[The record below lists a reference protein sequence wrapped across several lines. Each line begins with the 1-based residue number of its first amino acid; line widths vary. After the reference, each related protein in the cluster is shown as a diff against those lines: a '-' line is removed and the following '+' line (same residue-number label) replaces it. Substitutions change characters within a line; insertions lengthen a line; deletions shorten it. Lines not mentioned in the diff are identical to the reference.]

1 MIKTETKRYI
11 NYELCANI
19 VHCKAQCQNKIN
31 LFQTNDFSFICR
43 EKYQIAR
50 GPCNGM
56 NHVHVG
62 MACQEAAI
70 MLDKKQNE
78 TILK

>member
-31 LFQTNDFSFICR
+31 KCISYVERSTKSFNKGPMQWHEPR
-43 EKYQIAR
+43 AR
-50 GPCNGM
+50 GHGM
-56 NHVHVG
+56 SRSWNH
-62 MACQEAAI
+62 A
-70 MLDKKQNE
+70 
-78 TILK
+78 

>member
-43 EKYQIAR
+43 EKYQI
-50 GPCNGM
+50 
-56 NHVHVG
+56 
-62 MACQEAAI
+62 I
-70 MLDKKQNE
+70 
-78 TILK
+78 

>member
-31 LFQTNDFSFICR
+31 YFKLTIFLSYVDRSTKSFSKGPMQWHEPR
-43 EKYQIAR
+43 AR
-50 GPCNGM
+50 GHGMSRSCN
-56 NHVHVG
+56 H
-62 MACQEAAI
+62 A
-70 MLDKKQNE
+70 
-78 TILK
+78 